1 MISLLTVKVKTVSGQ
16 DQTQVS
22 NECLTLN
29 FIAMGTIKQG
39 ILDSISGKVGIVV
52 GSSWKGIVYMRGHTQ
67 NVLPRFAFAPTSK
80 ILSMMLSSA

>member
-1 MISLLTVKVKTVSGQ
+1 
-16 DQTQVS
+16 
-22 NECLTLN
+22 
-29 FIAMGTIKQG
+29 MGTIKQG